1 MPTWL
6 EPNSYQTSQQPQLIP
21 NGLVGQI
28 LELEMSNIYIGL
40 LILMSQKGTIKI
52 KVGRAHKLE
61 LEVIV
66 RGIVPIHSL

>member
-1 MPTWL
+1 
-6 EPNSYQTSQQPQLIP
+6 
-21 NGLVGQI
+21 
-28 LELEMSNIYIGL
+28 MSNIYIGL
-40 LILMSQKGTIKI
+40 LILPSQKGTKKI